1 MVNVLMIGCGGIAG
15 FRHIPALSQNPNARL
30 YGFYDGAPGRA
41 AQTAA
46 AHGGKAFDT
55 LEQALADPAIDAVV
69 VCTPTRSHCEL
80 TVKAL
85 EAGKHVLCEKP
96 MAVSAQDARSMIAAA
111 EKAGKKLM
119 VSHNQR
125 RYDPH
130 IKAKQLLESG
140 EIGRLLTYRTFL
152 GIKGPEYASVDGMNN
167 AYFSRAMSGRGVMSD
182 VGSHRIDLMHYI
194 VGSRYKRVL
203 SYTPTLAKVKPDGT
217 PIELDDNAMS
227 IVEMEN
233 GVVGLIVNSWTSM
246 SGNDRISQFFG
257 TEGVITLYRE
267 DHPVV
272 VEYKDG
278 TVAYYDFPENPA
290 QSVTLLTDIDAL
302 FIQCIEEDTEPF
314 VTGEDGL
321 EVVLTLD
328 AIEASNLS
336 GAWVDVHH

>member
-1 MVNVLMIGCGGIAG
+1 MVNVLIIGCGGIAG
-15 FRHIPALSQNPNARL
+15 FRHMPAMSALKNATL
-30 YGFYDGAPGRA
+30 YGYVDGAPGRA
-41 AQTAA
+41 AAA
-46 AHGGKAFDT
+46 AAQYGGRAFDSV
-55 LEQALADPAIDAVV
+55 EEALADPAIDAVV
-69 VCTPTRSHCEL
+69 ICTPTRSHCDL
-80 TVKAL
+80 AVQAL

-96 MAVSAQDARSMIAAA
+96 MAASAEDARKMIAAS
-111 EKAGKKLM
+111 KKSGKKLM
-119 VSHNQR
+119 ISHNQR
-125 RYDPH
+125 RYAPH
-130 IKAKQLLESG
+130 IKAKELLDRG

-152 GIKGPEYASVDGMNN
+152 GIKGPEYSSVDGINN

-194 VGSRYKRVL
+194 IGSRYRRVM

-246 SGNDRISQFFG
+246 SGNDRITQFFG

-278 TVAYYDFPENPA
+278 TIAYYDFPENPA
-290 QSVTLLTDIDAL
+290 QSVTLLTDIDEL
-302 FIQCIEEDTEPF
+302 FIRCIEEDTDPF

-328 AIEASNLS
+328 AIEASNLK
-336 GAWVDVHH
+336 GGWVDVAR